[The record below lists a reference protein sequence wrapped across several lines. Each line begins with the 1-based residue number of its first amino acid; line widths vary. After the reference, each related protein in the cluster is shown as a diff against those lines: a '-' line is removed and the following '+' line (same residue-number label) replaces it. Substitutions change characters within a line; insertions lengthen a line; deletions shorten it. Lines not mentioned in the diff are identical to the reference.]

1 MQKTAYE
8 MRISD
13 WSSDVCSS
21 DLGNNPQRGA
31 APAAGY
37 KEGSV
42 KKLAVALLFLLV
54 AAVAA
59 LLVLPSFWDWNAEKG
74 RMAALVKKHTGRD
87 LEIAGD
93 VRLRLLPTPTFE
105 LGRAHVCT
113 PVNNAHLDSRLTL
126 QT

>member
-1 MQKTAYE
+1 

-21 DLGNNPQRGA
+21 D
-31 APAAGY
+31 
-37 KEGSV
+37 
-42 KKLAVALLFLLV
+42 LV

-87 LEIAGD
+87 LALAGD
-93 VRLRLLPTPTFE
+93 VRLRLLPKPTFAAEQVTPANLAGGSEPAMVGLAE
-105 LGRAHVCT
+105 LRVSVALLPMLSGAVLAESVMDQEDRRI
-113 PVNNAHLDSRLTL
+113 D
-126 QT
+126 